1 MVGDRYSFS
10 AAIFYLGFIVGA
22 YPAMWLAQRYPIDRV
37 ASGLVTVWGICLIL
51 TSACANW
58 QALYIQRFFL
68 GFLESGISPL
78 FMLIVGSWYRKN
90 EQALRMG

>member
-1 MVGDRYSFS
+1 
-10 AAIFYLGFIVGA
+10 
-22 YPAMWLAQRYPIDRV
+22 MWLAQRFPIDRV
-37 ASGLVTVWGICLIL
+37 SSGLVVVWGICLIL
-51 TSACANW
+51 TSACTTW
-58 QALYIQRFFL
+58 QALYVQRFFL